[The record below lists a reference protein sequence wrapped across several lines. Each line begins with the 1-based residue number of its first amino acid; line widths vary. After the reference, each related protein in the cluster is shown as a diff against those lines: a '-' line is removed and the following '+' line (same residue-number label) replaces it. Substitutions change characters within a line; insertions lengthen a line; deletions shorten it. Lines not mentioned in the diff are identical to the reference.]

1 MGAIQTIIVADFVM
15 SLDNALAIAAAAKG
29 SMFLVIFG
37 LVLSVPI
44 IIGGSAIILRIM
56 ERFPIIITFGAGL
69 LGWLGGSLIANDEIN
84 TNIMPEMILQA
95 PWIAAIA
102 GAAFVAGFG
111 TLLARRKKTGS

>member
-44 IIGGSAIILRIM
+44 IIGGSAIILRIWNVS
-56 ERFPIIITFGAGL
+56 PLLSHSGLACLAGL
-69 LGWLGGSLIANDEIN
+69 
-84 TNIMPEMILQA
+84 
-95 PWIAAIA
+95 AAA
-102 GAAFVAGFG
+102 
-111 TLLARRKKTGS
+111 

>member
-1 MGAIQTIIVADFVM
+1 M

-84 TNIMPEMILQA
+84 TNIMPEVILKA